1 MARTLNA
8 PANSNTENI
17 DVKSSWFSR
26 AKDTLNFEETG
37 NWPDIFGEALLKETN
52 TRNRKIK
59 TLSLFSG
66 AGGLDIGFHDAGFD
80 VREMV
85 EIDNSFAATLQFNSE
100 TGEMFDGAV
109 IHAED
114 VRKFHADPDITYD
127 FIIGG
132 PPCQT
137 FSAAGRRAAGVKGT
151 SDPRGVLFEEYV
163 RLLEETNPV
172 GFLFENVYGIVG
184 AEGGEPWR
192 LIVESFA
199 AAGYVLS
206 YRVLDTADFGV
217 PQHRERLFIVG
228 IRSDVFEKL
237 GKGFRFPEPSHGPD
251 SRDRRTHNTAKSA
264 LRGLKPTN
272 FNGTSIQ
279 GRWGHLLPGI
289 PPGLNYS
296 FYTAEMGHPRPVFAW
311 RSKFSDFLYKADP
324 EMPVRT
330 VKAQGGAYTGPL
342 SWQNRHFTVEEFK
355 RLQTFPDKYSI
366 SGNRSTQI
374 HQIGNSVPPQIGR
387 ILALS
392 VLDQIFGVELPFPL
406 DYLEESKEL
415 GFRSRKRLL
424 SARYAKKASAAISLL
439 EKPNEVDIPN
449 KILEL
454 SGHYSLG
461 DDFEVSENVDLFS
474 PSFSLNAAISG
485 NLLSLRVEGSES
497 AGPDSYNLR
506 LRKLPDVPWPLP
518 FESVEFVSNSLT
530 RETFTGPLKV
540 FEDWM
545 RRVLGI
551 EDLVQ
556 LNGYYQNKS
565 ILGVEFT
572 SKSDSQFG
580 FAYSQLINGLLAGEI
595 LPSSRFEELLFETG
609 DTVDEVMDTLRGF
622 GFEVRNSNTN
632 PQIPEGHY
640 LVPYLFPTLNI
651 RSMQRKK
658 SLR

>member
-1 MARTLNA
+1 M
-8 PANSNTENI
+8 E
-17 DVKSSWFSR
+17 VKSSWFSR
-26 AKDTLNFEETG
+26 AKDKLSFEETG
-37 NWPDIFGEALLKETN
+37 NWPDIFGAALLQETK
-52 TRNRKIK
+52 TRNREIR

-85 EIDNSFAATLQFNSE
+85 EIENSFAATLKFNSE
-100 TGEMFDGAV
+100 PGEMFDGAV
-109 IHAED
+109 IHAVD
-114 VRKFHADPDITYD
+114 VRKFHADPNIAYD

-151 SDPRGVLFEEYV
+151 SDPRGILFEEYV

-251 SRDRRTHNTAKSA
+251 SRDRRTYNTAKSA
-264 LRGLKPTN
+264 LRGLRPTN
-272 FNGTSIQ
+272 YNGTSIQ

-296 FYTAEMGHPRPVFAW
+296 FYTAEMGHPRPIFAW

-392 VLDQIFGVELPFPL
+392 VLDQIFGGELPFPL
-406 DYLEESKEL
+406 DYLEESQEL

-424 SARYAKKASAAISLL
+424 SAHYAKKASAAISLL
-439 EKPNEVDIPN
+439 EKPNELDIPN

-461 DDFEVSENVDLFS
+461 DDFEVAENVDLFT
-474 PSFSLNAAISG
+474 PSFNLNALIYG
-485 NLLSLRVEGSES
+485 NILSLRVEGSENT
-497 AGPDSYNLR
+497 GPESYNLK

-518 FESVEFVSNSLT
+518 FESVEFISNSLR

-540 FEDWM
+540 FENWM
-545 RRVLGI
+545 RRVFGI

-565 ILGVEFT
+565 ILEVEFT
-572 SKSDSQFG
+572 SKPDSQFA
-580 FAYSQLINGLLAGEI
+580 FAYSQLINGLLAGKI
-595 LPSSRFEELLFETG
+595 LPSSRFEELLFENG
-609 DTVDEVMDTLRGF
+609 DTVDKVMDTFRDF

-640 LVPYLFPTLNI
+640 LVPYLFPTINF